1 MEKNDPRTWSYEDA
15 LNNFEEFC
23 NYFDAASAT
32 AAARIRKSEAG
43 GATAADG
50 NHETAI
56 DATVLPSPEL
66 GGAPETA
73 GGTKPTLGEDPCR
86 VDQ

>member
-43 GATAADG
+43 GGAATVRTD
-50 NHETAI
+50 ETAI
-56 DATVLPSPEL
+56 DATVLPPPEL

-73 GGTKPTLGEDPCR
+73 RGTKPTLGEDP
-86 VDQ
+86 Q

>member
-43 GATAADG
+43 GGAATVRTD
-50 NHETAI
+50 ETAP
-56 DATVLPSPEL
+56 DANLLPPPDL
-66 GGAPETA
+66 GGSPKTT
-73 GGTKPTLGEDPCR
+73 GRTDGTVGEDP
-86 VDQ
+86 Q

>member
-15 LNNFEEFC
+15 LDNFDAFC

-43 GATAADG
+43 GADTTSGTDK
-50 NHETAI
+50 TAI
-56 DATVLPSPEL
+56 DATVLPPPEFRESS
-66 GGAPETA
+66 ETA
-73 GGTKPTLGEDPCR
+73 GGSNRTVGEDP
-86 VDQ
+86 Q

>member
-43 GATAADG
+43 GGAATVRTD
-50 NHETAI
+50 ETAI

-66 GGAPETA
+66 GGAPKTT
-73 GGTKPTLGEDPCR
+73 GRIDGTVGEDP
-86 VDQ
+86 Q

>member
-43 GATAADG
+43 GGAATVRTD
-50 NHETAI
+50 ETAP
-56 DATVLPSPEL
+56 DANLLPPPDL
-66 GGAPETA
+66 GGAPKTTGRA
-73 GGTKPTLGEDPCR
+73 DGTVGEDP
-86 VDQ
+86 Q

>member
-43 GATAADG
+43 GGAATVRTD
-50 NHETAI
+50 ETAP
-56 DATVLPSPEL
+56 DTNLLPPPDL
-66 GGAPETA
+66 GGAPKTT
-73 GGTKPTLGEDPCR
+73 GRTDGTVGEDP
-86 VDQ
+86 Q